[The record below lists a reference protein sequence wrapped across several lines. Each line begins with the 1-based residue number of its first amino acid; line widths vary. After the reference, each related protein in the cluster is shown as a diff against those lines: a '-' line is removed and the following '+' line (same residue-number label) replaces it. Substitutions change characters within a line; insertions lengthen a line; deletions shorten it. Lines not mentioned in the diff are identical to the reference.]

1 MDLPKVVI
9 KQNFQDY
16 LAGKE
21 VEASVVSHPQKEVWP
36 GERVMAF
43 KDSLAATSNMPVPT
57 SELSHSIGIEG
68 TVTQVMHLKTPASD
82 NIERPV
88 VKIIKA

>member
-21 VEASVVSHPQKEVWP
+21 VEASIVSPSRHEVWP

-43 KDSLAATSNMPVPT
+43 KDSLGATSDLPVPT

-68 TVTQVMHLKTPASD
+68 TITQVMHLKSPASD
-82 NIERPV
+82 TMERPV
-88 VKIIKA
+88 IKIVKA